1 MQNAA
6 AAMAAAARP
15 AAMAAAA
22 GTSDYYAR
30 LLQLCQTAANP
41 SAGRSIHA
49 HAIKVGLLVS
59 TYLCNNLLS
68 YYADAG
74 VRGGSFSDA
83 RRLFEEIPAARRNV
97 FTWNTLLS
105 MYAKS
110 GCLADAR
117 AVFAEM
123 PERDAVSW
131 TIMVVGLNRAGRFW
145 EAVETFLD
153 MVGEGLTPTQFTLT
167 NVLSSCTATEASGIG
182 RKVHSFVVKLG
193 LSSYV
198 PVANSVLNM
207 YGKFGDAETAKAVFE
222 RMPVR
227 SLSSWN
233 SMVSLYARQGRMDLA
248 VSMFE
253 NMEERSI
260 VSWNAVLAGYN
271 QNGLDG
277 MALKFFARM
286 LSNSSMEPDVFTATS
301 VLSSCANLRTL
312 KMGKQMHS
320 YILRVGMLYSGQSQ
334 MTNALISMYAK
345 SGSVET
351 ARKIMDQA
359 VISDLNVISFTALLE
374 GYVKLGDMKQAREIF
389 DVMNNRDV
397 IAWTAMIVGYQ
408 QNGQNDEAME
418 LFRSMIKSGPDPNSY
433 TLAAILS
440 ACASLACLDYG
451 KQIHCKAI
459 RSLQEQSIS
468 VSNAIITMYARSGS
482 VTLARRVFDRI
493 CWRKET
499 VTWTSMIVS
508 LAQHGLGEEAV
519 GLFEEMLRVGV
530 KPDRI
535 TYIGVFSACTHAGF
549 VDKGKAYYEQMRN
562 EHGITPEMSH
572 YACMVDLLA
581 RACLLTE
588 AQEFIQR
595 MPVAPDAIVWGSL
608 LSACRVQKNAELAE
622 LAAEKLLSIDPD
634 NGGAYSALANVYS
647 ACGRWNDAARIWKL
661 RKDKAVKKETGFSW
675 THLHS
680 KVHVF
685 GADDVL
691 HPQRDA
697 IYKKAAE
704 MWEEIKKAGFVPD
717 LNSVLHDVDDE
728 LKEEL
733 LSRHSEKLAIAFGL
747 ISTPEKTTLRIMKN
761 LRVCNDCHM
770 AIKFISKVVERE
782 IILRDATRFRHFRD
796 GFCSCKDY
804 W

>member
-1 MQNAA
+1 MKQP
-6 AAMAAAARP
+6 ARANTAP
-15 AAMAAAA
+15 
-22 GTSDYYAR
+22 TYATT
-30 LLQLCQTAANP
+30 C
-41 SAGRSIHA
+41 
-49 HAIKVGLLVS
+49 
-59 TYLCNNLLS
+59 LS
-68 YYADAG
+68 YYAGSG
-74 VRGGSFSDA
+74 VRGGPFRDA

-105 MYAKS
+105 I
-110 GCLADAR
+110 GILDR
-117 AVFAEM
+117 H
-123 PERDAVSW
+123 
-131 TIMVVGLNRAGRFW
+131 GRG
-145 EAVETFLD
+145 ATFLD
-153 MVGEGLTPTQFTLT
+153 MVGKGLTPTQFTLT
-167 NVLSSCTATEASGIG
+167 NVLSSCAATEASGIG
-182 RKVHSFVVKLG
+182 RKVHSSFVVKLG

-207 YGKFGDAETAKAVFE
+207 YGKFGDAETPKAVFQ
-222 RMPVR
+222 RMPMH

-233 SMVSLYARQGRMDLA
+233 SMVSLYDRQGAMDLA

-253 NMEERSI
+253 NMEERRSI
-260 VSWNAVLAGYN
+260 VPWNAVIAGYN
-271 QNGLDG
+271 QNGLDRT
-277 MALKFFARM
+277 ALKFFSRM
-286 LSNSSMEPDVFTATS
+286 LSSDSSMEPDVFTATS

-320 YILRVGMLYSGQSQ
+320 YILRVGMPYSGQSQ

-374 GYVKLGDMKQAREIF
+374 GY
-389 DVMNNRDV
+389 
-397 IAWTAMIVGYQ
+397 
-408 QNGQNDEAME
+408 
-418 LFRSMIKSGPDPNSY
+418 
-433 TLAAILS
+433 
-440 ACASLACLDYG
+440 
-451 KQIHCKAI
+451 
-459 RSLQEQSIS
+459 
-468 VSNAIITMYARSGS
+468 
-482 VTLARRVFDRI
+482 
-493 CWRKET
+493 
-499 VTWTSMIVS
+499 
-508 LAQHGLGEEAV
+508 
-519 GLFEEMLRVGV
+519 
-530 KPDRI
+530 
-535 TYIGVFSACTHAGF
+535 
-549 VDKGKAYYEQMRN
+549 MRN

-581 RACLLTE
+581 RAGLLTE

-608 LSACRVQKNAELAE
+608 LSACRVQKNADLAE

-634 NGGAYSALANVYS
+634 NGGAYSTLANVYS
-647 ACGRWNDAARIWKL
+647 TCGRWNDAARIWKL

-691 HPQRDA
+691 HPRRDA
-697 IYKKAAE
+697 IYKKADE

-733 LSRHSEKLAIAFGL
+733 LSRHSEKLAIAFSL

-770 AIKFISKVVERE
+770 ANKFMSKVVERE
-782 IILRDATRFRHFRD
+782 IIVRDATRFHHLKPLSRVEYLNVRKKYSLFFLVHMLPD
-796 GFCSCKDY
+796 D
-804 W
+804 